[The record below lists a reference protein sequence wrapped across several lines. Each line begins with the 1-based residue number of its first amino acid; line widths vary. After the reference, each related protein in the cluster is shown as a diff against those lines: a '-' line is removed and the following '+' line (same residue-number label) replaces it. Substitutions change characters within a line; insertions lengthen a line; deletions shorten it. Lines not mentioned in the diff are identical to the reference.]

1 MATVRTLAL
10 LAALAAGAAAG
21 LAPPAA
27 AAAGEP
33 LTLGFLKRARAMG
46 GETAALAERYVDGT
60 LHGMLLLSDSL
71 QQDGRPVF
79 CADATQERLGLLEP
93 DRLSA
98 GFADWLADGAASD
111 ADVPEVQDA
120 PIAMFAL
127 SYLTTTLP
135 CPQGVAGRS
144 PDDPGG
150 EAEEEALDDVLRRAL
165 PQ

>member
-1 MATVRTLAL
+1 MAITRTLVAL
-10 LAALAAGAAAG
+10 LAVAVIGSAV
-21 LAPPAA
+21 PAA
-27 AAAGEP
+27 AEAP
-33 LTLGFLKRARAMG
+33 MTLGFLKRAQAMG

-71 QQDGRPVF
+71 QADGRPVF

-93 DRLSA
+93 DRLRA
-98 GFADWLADGAASD
+98 GFAAWLADGAASD
-111 ADVPEVQDA
+111 FDLPEVQEA

-127 SYLTTTLP
+127 GYLTTTLP

-144 PDDPGG
+144 PDTLQEG
-150 EAEEEALDDVLRRAL
+150 ALGDVLRRAL